1 MCIANLTSTKM
12 AKNRGDLMVKITD
25 MLVDVGMA
33 LSRVEVLVKLYPTTR
48 MVELTAKLYA
58 AFLEFLEE
66 VIALFQRS
74 AVRRYLLCHGSRTHG

>member
-1 MCIANLTSTKM
+1 M

-74 AVRRYLLCHGSRTHG
+74 AVRTYLFHHAPPTRS